1 MQSSNLNW
9 CSDLNDWVQLFVI
22 FGTVMWFCLFIQ
34 KMASAGMCVSCNPK
48 KGKQCPIFSKPC
60 MIDLHGFESYN
71 LKESSLKI
79 IQRGETQWANM
90 SNKGCGNSSRN
101 FTFLLLTRVDSHMA
115 IPCRPIV
122 QSFAANRTLL
132 AFFGIA
138 HACWSYFLHVVVQL
152 KLL

>member
-1 MQSSNLNW
+1 MQSLNLNW
-9 CSDLNDWVQLFVI
+9 CSDLNDWVQLFVVI
-22 FGTVMWFCLFIQ
+22 WNCYVILPLHTKNSFSRHVYRVIQ
-34 KMASAGMCVSCNPK
+34 RKASN
-48 KGKQCPIFSKPC
+48 CPIFSKPC
-60 MIDLHGFESYN
+60 MIDLYGFESYN
-71 LKESSLKI
+71 LKECSLEI
-79 IQRGETQWANM
+79 VQRGETQWAKG
-90 SNKGCGNSSRN
+90 NKGCGNSSRN
-101 FTFLLLTRVDSHMA
+101 FTFFFLTRVDSHMA